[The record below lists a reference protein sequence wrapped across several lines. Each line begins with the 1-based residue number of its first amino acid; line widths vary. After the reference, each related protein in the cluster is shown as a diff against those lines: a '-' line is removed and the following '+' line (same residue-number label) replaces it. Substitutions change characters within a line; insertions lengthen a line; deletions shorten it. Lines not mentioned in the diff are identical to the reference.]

1 MDKRQSTFSDR
12 FDRALAYA
20 VVIHAGQV
28 RKTNN
33 VPYIAH
39 LLGVASIALEYGADE
54 DEAIAALL
62 HDAGEDAGG
71 EGRIA
76 DIRARFGD
84 KVARIVEG
92 CTDSLTIPKPEW
104 RERKEKYITHL
115 KSADA
120 STILVSASDK
130 LYNTRAILRDLR
142 REGDSVFARFQGK
155 KEGTLWYYRALV
167 TAFRRHG
174 ENELI
179 EELDRVVTEV
189 ERLSGDSGSR
199 QRTTAA
205 DGESTQA

>member
-1 MDKRQSTFSDR
+1 MDERQSTFSDR

-20 VVIHAGQV
+20 AVIHAGQV

-76 DIRARFGD
+76 DIGARFGD
-84 KVARIVEG
+84 KVAKIVEG

-104 RERKEKYITHL
+104 HERKEKYIAHL
-115 KSADA
+115 ESADA
-120 STILVSASDK
+120 PSILVSAADK

-142 REGDSVFARFQGK
+142 REGDGVFGRFKGK
-155 KEGTLWYYRALV
+155 KDGTLWYYRALV
-167 TAFRRHG
+167 TAFRKHG

-179 EELDRVVTEV
+179 DELDRVVTEV
-189 ERLSGDSGSR
+189 ERLSVDR
-199 QRTTAA
+199 P
-205 DGESTQA
+205 

>member
-1 MDKRQSTFSDR
+1 MDERQSTFSDR

-20 VVIHAGQV
+20 AVIHAGQV

-39 LLGVASIALEYGADE
+39 LLGVTSIALEYGADE

-84 KVARIVEG
+84 KAAKIVEG

-104 RERKEKYITHL
+104 RERKEKYIAHL
-115 KSADA
+115 ESADA
-120 STILVSASDK
+120 PTILVSAADK

-142 REGDSVFARFQGK
+142 REGDGVFDRFKGK

-167 TAFRRHG
+167 IAFRKHG

-179 EELDRVVTEV
+179 DELDRVVTEV
-189 ERLSGDSGSR
+189 ERLSR
-199 QRTTAA
+199 R
-205 DGESTQA
+205 

>member
-1 MDKRQSTFSDR
+1 MDERQSTFSDR

-20 VVIHAGQV
+20 AVIHAGQV

-39 LLGVASIALEYGADE
+39 LLGVTSIALEYGADE

-84 KVARIVEG
+84 KAAKIVEG

-104 RERKEKYITHL
+104 RERKEKYIAHL
-115 KSADA
+115 ESADA
-120 STILVSASDK
+120 PTILVSAADK

-142 REGDSVFARFQGK
+142 REGDGVFDRFKGK

-167 TAFRRHG
+167 TAFRKHG

-179 EELDRVVTEV
+179 DELDRVVTEV
-189 ERLSGDSGSR
+189 ERLSR
-199 QRTTAA
+199 R
-205 DGESTQA
+205 